1 MTSGTED
8 ELKGQFHNLIGTVKE
23 KAGQLTNDP
32 DLEAD
37 GQAEK
42 LAGKVQTKV
51 GQLKKVLGK

>member
-8 ELKGQFHNLIGTVKE
+8 ELKGQFHNLKGTVKE

-42 LAGKVQTKV
+42 VAGKVQTKV